1 MEKKPYLYSIKS
13 SYKLYPDFQVYFC
26 KGKNIYLATLLMK
39 KEKENTWKCIS
50 EVGIVYLERGQMM
63 IDNVTI
69 INNKI
74 VSLCL

>member
-1 MEKKPYLYSIKS
+1 MKNHSYFYAIKS
-13 SYKLYPDFQVYFC
+13 GYKLLPDFQVYFC
-26 KGKNIYLATLLMK
+26 KGKSVYIATLLK
-39 KEKENTWKCIS
+39 KKKDIWMCNS

-63 IDNVTI
+63 IDDVTR